1 MKRQETFISIAD
13 MARHVWFSLIPTNEA
28 SEAIVNDA
36 RNHEHVA
43 IVFEPEAAS
52 GKIIQVYF
60 GNNLTS
66 NCILSF
72 GRHLECNILC
82 DPPGTAI
89 GRQMS
94 QIHCSFL
101 LSNGCLI
108 LRDYS
113 GRCKTTISPVHL
125 NYPGKWHMDGLPRQ
139 RAIPEHGDWH
149 ISVGP
154 ATFLLRFRQGM
165 HKLDSLIISL
175 LKLMAIRCPVVGAEF
190 G

>member
-1 MKRQETFISIAD
+1 M
-13 MARHVWFSLIPTNEA
+13 
-28 SEAIVNDA
+28 
-36 RNHEHVA
+36 
-43 IVFEPEAAS
+43 
-52 GKIIQVYF
+52 YF

-72 GRHLECNILC
+72 GRHPECNILC

-89 GRQMS
+89 GRKIS
-94 QIHCSFL
+94 QKQCLFL

-108 LRDYS
+108 LRDHS
-113 GRCKTTISPVHL
+113 GRRTITISPVHL
-125 NYPGKWHMDGLPRQ
+125 NLPGKWHMDGIPRQ
-139 RAIPEHGDWH
+139 RAIPEHGDWR

-154 ATFLLRFRQGM
+154 ATFLLRFGPGM

-175 LKLMAIRCPVVGAEF
+175 LKLMTIRCPLVGAEF